1 MATYTLIDN
10 TDMDGILTQYD
21 LGTLVFVEAL
31 KGGQANSSFKL
42 ETSRGT
48 FVLSICDE
56 KTMAEVLALTRVLD
70 LLEAHDF
77 LTTRVVKTLGG
88 LPVVDFDGKPVFI
101 KTYIRGQVPKQ
112 TNAGMI
118 FQVGRQLS
126 RLHRITPPSEMP
138 NQFAYGL
145 ERFAEVIDSKT
156 DSAYRQWLAAK
167 RDYLRDAITSDL
179 PQSMIHGD
187 LFYDNT
193 LFEGNRLV
201 AILDFEEVCVYY
213 RAFDIGMCLVGF
225 CAQDN
230 KVSIEKFKA
239 LVAGYQSETLLTTEE
254 KQQLQALAVLGA
266 TATSFWRFRQ
276 YNIIYP
282 GSPLAQTYLQMN
294 LLADQLEAHSKKT
307 FEAAVF

>member
-1 MATYTLIDN
+1 MATYTRIESA
-10 TDMDGILTQYD
+10 DMDGILSQYD
-21 LGTLVFVEAL
+21 LGTLFSVEAL
-31 KGGQANSSFKL
+31 KGGQANSSFKVK
-42 ETSRGT
+42 TSRGA

-56 KTMAEVLALTRVLD
+56 KTMAKVFSLTRVLD
-70 LLEAHDF
+70 LLEEHDF
-77 LTTRVVKTLGG
+77 LTTRVVKTLNG
-88 LPVVDFDGKPVFI
+88 LSVIDLYGKPVFI
-101 KTYIRGQVPKQ
+101 KTYIQGQVPKK
-112 TNAGMI
+112 TDAGMI
-118 FQVGRQLS
+118 FQVGQQLS
-126 RLHRITPPSEMP
+126 RLHRIKAPFEMP

-145 ERFAEVIDSKT
+145 QRFAEVIDSKT
-156 DSAYRQWLAAK
+156 DSAYRKWLAAK
-167 RDYLRDAITSDL
+167 RDYLRSVITDDL
-179 PQSMIHGD
+179 PRSMIHGD

-213 RAFDIGMCLVGF
+213 RAFDIGMCFIGF

-230 KVSIEKFKA
+230 KVSLEKFKA
-239 LVAGYQSETLLTTEE
+239 IVAGYQSETLLTTEE

-276 YNIIYP
+276 YNIIYL

-294 LLADQLEAHSKKT
+294 QLADQMEAYSKKT

>member
-1 MATYTLIDN
+1 MATYTRIDSA
-10 TDMDGILTQYD
+10 DMDGILTQYD

-48 FVLSICDE
+48 FVLSICNE

-77 LTTRVVKTLGG
+77 LTTRVVKALDG
-88 LPVVDFDGKPVFI
+88 LPVIDLDGKPVFI
-101 KTYIRGQVPKQ
+101 KTYIQGQVPKQ
-112 TNAGMI
+112 TDAGMI

-126 RLHRITPPSEMP
+126 RLHRITVPSEMP

-167 RDYLRDAITSDL
+167 RDYLQGAITGDL

-225 CAQDN
+225 CAQN
-230 KVSIEKFKA
+230 NTVSLEKFKA
-239 LVAGYQSETLLTTEE
+239 LVAGYQSETLLTAEE